1 MTSSF
6 LTTAS
11 CPEMASMRLLIGGW
25 IKRKKHAECGF
36 VAKCLNM
43 MPEKR
48 RRVDHVARMYL
59 DTPDAGGLGKPR
71 ELLLLSHAFRRR
83 GSSFPKAI
91 VDARDLRPVR
101 TLVHVTRVVWMDVRE
116 ALDPADLH
124 EQPVAEVVVERGDVA
139 AMAQPDGTIVSLKR
153 PTAHE

>member
-1 MTSSF
+1 
-6 LTTAS
+6 
-11 CPEMASMRLLIGGW
+11 MR
-25 IKRKKHAECGF
+25 
-36 VAKCLNM
+36 
-43 MPEKR
+43 
-48 RRVDHVARMYL
+48 
-59 DTPDAGGLGKPR
+59 DAYT
-71 ELLLLSHAFRRR
+71 FRRR

-124 EQPVAEVVVERGDVA
+124 EQPLREWRNFGRSTRDSVRVLSAHVAEVVVERGDVA